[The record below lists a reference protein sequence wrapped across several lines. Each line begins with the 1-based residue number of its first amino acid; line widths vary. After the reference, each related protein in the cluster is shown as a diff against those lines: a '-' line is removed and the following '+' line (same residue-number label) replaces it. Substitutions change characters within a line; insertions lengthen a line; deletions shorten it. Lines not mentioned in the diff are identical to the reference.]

1 MAEEKKVVTRT
12 AQEAYNYTMAK
23 IYDLEA
29 KVKALEAWQNTAH
42 TNDVRTDTELKV
54 CAKG

>member
-29 KVKALEAWQNTAH
+29 KGKALEDDMKILTAH
-42 TNDVRTDTELKV
+42 WPKPD
-54 CAKG
+54 AKG

>member
-12 AQEAYNYTMAK
+12 PQEAYNYTMAK

-29 KVKALEAWQNTAH
+29 KVKALEEKIEAL
-42 TNDVRTDTELKV
+42 V
-54 CAKG
+54 KG

>member
-12 AQEAYNYTMAK
+12 PQEAYNYTMAK

-29 KVKALEAWQNTAH
+29 KVKALE
-42 TNDVRTDTELKV
+42 EKV
-54 CAKG
+54 EALESRSTSGSEGLRG